1 MRILYTH
8 LLLLF
13 LLLSFFSFVNFTFWV
28 FHLLFNLLLIH
39 TLSLSYFFIYRT
51 YFQRHCSL
59 ICFYSLF
66 YHVKKFL
73 WSFSFF
79 CVKMRKKNSWII
91 SIQYQWRVQ
100 MHRTQERKT
109 GWFCMCE
116 SFFYSF
122 RFIILWVKFWLF
134 WFFVHQI
141 EDSISSFP

>member
-79 CVKMRKKNSWII
+79 CVKMKK
-91 SIQYQWRVQ
+91 
-100 MHRTQERKT
+100 KT
-109 GWFCMCE
+109 VE
-116 SFFYSF
+116 LF
-122 RFIILWVKFWLF
+122 RF
-134 WFFVHQI
+134 
-141 EDSISSFP
+141 SISEEYRCTERRKGRQVGFVCVKVFFTRFALLFCE